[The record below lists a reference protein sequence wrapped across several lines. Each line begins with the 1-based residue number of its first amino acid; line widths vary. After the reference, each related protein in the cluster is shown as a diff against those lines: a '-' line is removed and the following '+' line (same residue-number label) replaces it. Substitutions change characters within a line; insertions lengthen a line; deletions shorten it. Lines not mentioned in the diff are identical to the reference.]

1 MTEDKKKQ
9 IYESIM
15 NLALKVV
22 NEKFSSTHLNEG
34 AWGYEPN

>member
-1 MTEDKKKQ
+1 MTEDKRKQ

-22 NEKFSSTHLNEG
+22 NEKFSNTHLNEG
-34 AWGYEPN
+34 AWGYEPD